1 MKKLF
6 IASLLVLISVS
17 AMAGSFH
24 LTTSCREE
32 YIVAYPDNVDLHS
45 VYLLDTAMAIDDA
58 VCN

>member
-24 LTTSCREE
+24 LTTSCGEE
-32 YIVAYPDNVDLHS
+32 YIVTYPDNAGLTSAD
-45 VYLLDTAMAIDDA
+45 LLDVAMAIDDA